1 LYRELL
7 KLFFIPLTWVESVA
21 RMQET
26 VKNKDKPTH
35 QKKQKKVID
44 FYEIIGLIA
53 AFITTASFLP
63 QVFKTYKTKDT
74 SGLSLTMYV
83 TFFIGIVLWL
93 IYGIHLKSVPIILA
107 NAITAVLALSLVI
120 MKLKYK

>member
-1 LYRELL
+1 
-7 KLFFIPLTWVESVA
+7 
-21 RMQET
+21 M
-26 VKNKDKPTH
+26 
-35 QKKQKKVID
+35 ID

-74 SGLSLTMYV
+74 SGLSLTMYIA
-83 TFFIGIVLWL
+83 FFIGIVLWL
-93 IYGIHLKSVPIILA
+93 IYGIHLNSLAMILA
-107 NAITAVLALSLVI
+107 NSVTAVLSFYLVM